1 MKENGKS
8 FNLVTMILLKPLAGS
23 LKHTIVFR
31 GDIYS
36 GTFSRRWKLGIMNQS
51 EIDELLRYD
60 SIADL
65 EAFTN

>member
-1 MKENGKS
+1 
-8 FNLVTMILLKPLAGS
+8 MILLKPLAGS

-51 EIDELLRYD
+51 EIDELLSKRYKNQ
-60 SIADL
+60 SIYKETESVIAI
-65 EAFTN
+65 EQSIN